1 MILKTLGEKRN
12 IYRDTRG
19 KHLRKEWSKRDSKVH
34 LDNLNYTVFTC
45 GEPSDF
51 EQERQ

>member
-19 KHLRKEWSKRDSKVH
+19 KDLRKEYSKRESKVH

-45 GEPSDF
+45 GEASHL
-51 EQERQ
+51 EQEQQ